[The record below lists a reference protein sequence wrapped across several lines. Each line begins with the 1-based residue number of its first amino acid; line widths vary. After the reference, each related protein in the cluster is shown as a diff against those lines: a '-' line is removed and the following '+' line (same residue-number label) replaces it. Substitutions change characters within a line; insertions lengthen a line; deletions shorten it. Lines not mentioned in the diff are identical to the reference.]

1 MPETP
6 VRVRFAPSPTGV
18 LHIGSVRTA
27 LYNWLFARH
36 EGGKL
41 VLRIEDTDQER
52 GTPEAL
58 ESVFG
63 TLRWLG
69 LDWDEGPDVGG
80 PYGPYMQS
88 QRLPIY
94 QEAAARLLEQ
104 GAAYRCFCTQEDLA
118 RMRHAAEAAGR
129 VPRYDGRCR
138 ELDPEEAARRAEAG
152 ESCVLRFRMPDAE
165 RLTVPDLIRGE
176 VVFEAREFDDFIIV
190 KSGGFPVYNFANV
203 VDDAGMKMTHVIR
216 GEDLL
221 PSTPRQLV
229 LYGALG
235 FPPPQFAHAPML
247 LTPERRKLSKRDLP
261 EGALAY
267 RDEGY
272 LPGAVVN
279 FLSLLGWSPGDDREV
294 FSLEEIVQAFSVN
307 RISPAPAVF
316 DKQKMEWL
324 NAQHLKRT
332 PGAELAPLVRE
343 RMVAAGLLEPAEP
356 TAEEAAYLVAVI
368 DLMKERARTLNQL
381 VDNSGFFF
389 TEQFEFDEVG
399 VRKRLLKP
407 EGMDATL
414 AQLAE
419 SLEGVAPWTAEAV
432 EVSFRASADAQGVAH
447 GTAIHG
453 TRVAVT
459 GQTVGPGLFE
469 LLAVLGRDRTTA
481 RLRAT
486 ADKLR
491 AGALGTGP
499 SAVG

>member
-1 MPETP
+1 MPEIP

-36 EGGKL
+36 EGGTL

-94 QEAAARLLEQ
+94 QQAAAHLLEC

-118 RMRHAAEAAGR
+118 HMRQAAEAAGR
-129 VPRYDGRCR
+129 APRYDGRCR
-138 ELDPEEAARRAEAG
+138 DLDPGEAARRAEAG
-152 ESCVLRFRMPDAE
+152 ERCVLRFRMPDME
-165 RLTVPDLIRGE
+165 RLTAPDLIRGE

-190 KSGGFPVYNFANV
+190 KSDGFPVYNFANV

-229 LYGALG
+229 LYDALG
-235 FPPPQFAHAPML
+235 YAPPRFAHAPML

-272 LPGAVVN
+272 LPVAVVN

-294 FSLEEIVQAFSVN
+294 FTLDEIVRAFSVD

-324 NAQHLKRT
+324 NAQHLRRT
-332 PGAELAPLVRE
+332 PGTELAPLVRE
-343 RMVAAGLLEPAEP
+343 RMVAAGVLGPGEP
-356 TAEEAAYLVAVI
+356 TAEDSAYLVAVI

-381 VDNSGFFF
+381 VEHSRFFF
-389 TEQFEFDEVG
+389 SDQFVFDEAG

-407 EGMDATL
+407 EGMADILVRL
-414 AQLAE
+414 AD
-419 SLEGVAPWTAEAV
+419 SLDTVTPWTAEAI
-432 EVSFRASADAQGVAH
+432 EVAFRASADTQGVAH

-453 TRVAVT
+453 TRVAVS
-459 GQTVGPGLFE
+459 GQTVGPGLFD
-469 LLAVLGRDRTTA
+469 LLAVLGRGRTTA
-481 RLRAT
+481 RLRA
-486 ADKLR
+486 AAEKLR
-491 AGALGTGP
+491 VGAF
-499 SAVG
+499 